1 MKLIVEWVNPDREP
15 DKDTGSLTDAASFE
29 GDKVEFITEPSGALV
44 VFEAP
49 AKPWA
54 AFGPGVWSR
63 IYRV

>member
-1 MKLIVEWVNPDREP
+1 MKLIVEWLNP
-15 DKDTGSLTDAASFE
+15 DKDPGTGVADASSFE